1 MPVKCVLLGLT
12 PGTLTWY
19 NADMTTK
26 RLIRISY
33 FAMLTIIGGL
43 ISIEIPFAPTVKI
56 TFQTLFVAASGL
68 ILGGRDGMYA
78 QIVYIVI
85 GLVGVPVFSRGG
97 GITYVLQPSFG
108 YILSFPVQAFLT
120 GFLVSKQKTVTSGK
134 LFLCAS
140 AGVLASYA
148 IGITYQVLIVAFYIG
163 NGLLAAIA
171 GIPGVL
177 IMLVKDIILIYLL
190 CLMYPRIMTMIGAA
204 KKQKFE
210 DNGLDGGAVSSDTR
224 TEAAATTDKPSPQQ
238 K

>member
-1 MPVKCVLLGLT
+1 
-12 PGTLTWY
+12 
-19 NADMTTK
+19 MTTK

-85 GLVGVPVFSRGG
+85 GLVGVTVFARRRHYVCVAALVRLYPQFSRAS
-97 GITYVLQPSFG
+97 VFDR
-108 YILSFPVQAFLT
+108 
-120 GFLVSKQKTVTSGK
+120 VSHFQTKKVTSGK